1 MALKIK
7 HITIGCVYICKSII
21 TAMKSKNSHFES
33 IDFKI
38 TNWMAENGI
47 FILRLSV
54 GIIFIWYGVLKF
66 LPEVSSAENIASV
79 TIEKLS
85 FGLINGR
92 LALYV
97 LATWE
102 TLIGL
107 GLLSGFFLRETL
119 LLLFLQMLGTL
130 TPLILFPEVT
140 FKNIPFVPT
149 LEGQYIFKNLVII
162 ASGIVI
168 GATVRGGRLIPQTDK
183 PFK

>member
-1 MALKIK
+1 
-7 HITIGCVYICKSII
+7 
-21 TAMKSKNSHFES
+21 MKSKNSRFENV
-33 IDFKI
+33 DFKI

-47 FILRLSV
+47 YILRLSI
-54 GIIFIWYGVLKF
+54 GLIFVWYGVLKF
-66 LPEVSSAENIASV
+66 FPEVSSAENIASV

-92 LALYV
+92 LAMFI

-107 GLLSGFFLRETL
+107 GLLSGLFLRETL

-130 TPLILFPEVT
+130 TPLLLFPEIT
-140 FKNIPFVPT
+140 FKHFPFVPT

-168 GATVRGGRLIPQTDK
+168 GSTVRGGRLISQPDK
-183 PFK
+183 LN

>member
-1 MALKIK
+1 
-7 HITIGCVYICKSII
+7 
-21 TAMKSKNSHFES
+21 MKSNNNRFEN

-47 FILRLSV
+47 FILRFSV
-54 GIIFIWYGVLKF
+54 GIIFVWYGVLKF
-66 LPEVSSAENIASV
+66 FPEVSSAENIASV

-92 LALYV
+92 LAMFM

-107 GLLSGFFLRETL
+107 GLLSGLFLRETL

-130 TPLILFPEVT
+130 TPLLLFPEVT
-140 FKNIPFVPT
+140 FKSFPFVPT

-168 GATVRGGRLIPQTDK
+168 GATVRGGRLISQSNNQN
-183 PFK
+183 